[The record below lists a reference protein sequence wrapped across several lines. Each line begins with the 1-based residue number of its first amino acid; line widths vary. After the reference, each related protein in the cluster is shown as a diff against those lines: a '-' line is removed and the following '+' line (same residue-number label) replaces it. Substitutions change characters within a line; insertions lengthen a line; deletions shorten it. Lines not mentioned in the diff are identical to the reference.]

1 MTITWP
7 ESTVK
12 DKIDEIR
19 DAIGRPVTFQVKH
32 QGTACPD
39 CTLDPI
45 TGQSLDPFCGT
56 CGGAY
61 WTNTIS
67 GYVLSGHIRWRSSEM
82 PSMYPGGVI
91 PEGDC
96 TVTVEFTELS
106 ESYINRAKNVIVDD
120 KVMQVKNYA
129 LRGVPNPN
137 RLRITLLEEGN
148 E

>member
-7 ESTVK
+7 ESTVR
-12 DKIDEIR
+12 DTIDEIR
-19 DAIGRPVTFQVKH
+19 EAIGRPVTFQVKH

-39 CTLDPI
+39 CELDPI

-56 CGGAY
+56 CNGNY
-61 WTNTIS
+61 WINTIS
-67 GYVLSGHIRWRSSEM
+67 GYVISGHVKWRNAEF
-82 PSMYPGGVI
+82 PRMYPGGVI

-96 TVTVEFTELS
+96 TVTIEYS
-106 ESYINRAKNVIVDD
+106 EINEEYIGRSKNVIVDS
-120 KVMQVKNYA
+120 KVMQVKNYS

-137 RLRITLLEEGN
+137 RIRITFVEEGN